1 MTKYVILS
9 LFLIDFGLSQVSIK
23 GKQVY
28 NHEINEYYSYN
39 EFIEILNSDKNFVNY
54 ENFINF
60 RFYVN
65 NIKSKRSMS
74 LYCLSLSSIGAGLDP
89 KNPIGEGNLAIGI
102 LLPISYYTY
111 SSYKREEALFY
122 FIQDYNNIYSNGD
135 INYENY
141 PGPKL
146 VEAYKKAT
154 PLERVLAHVLME

>member
-60 RFYVN
+60 KFYVN

-74 LYCLSLSSIGAGLDP
+74 L
-89 KNPIGEGNLAIGI
+89 
-102 LLPISYYTY
+102 
-111 SSYKREEALFY
+111 
-122 FIQDYNNIYSNGD
+122 
-135 INYENY
+135 
-141 PGPKL
+141 
-146 VEAYKKAT
+146 
-154 PLERVLAHVLME
+154 